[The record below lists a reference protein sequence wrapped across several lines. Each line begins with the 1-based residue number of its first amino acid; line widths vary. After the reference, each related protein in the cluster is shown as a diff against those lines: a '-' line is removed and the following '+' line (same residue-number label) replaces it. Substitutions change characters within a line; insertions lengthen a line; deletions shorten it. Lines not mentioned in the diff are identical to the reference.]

1 MEKTNNYKCPA
12 CGGGLIFSPKTGKVT
27 CEYCDSSYTV
37 EEIESKNKV
46 EETADSGGQEKE
58 ADIGNEGAEWS
69 TDSLSSEWGSESG
82 SMKEYSCPSC
92 GASIICD
99 KTTAATKCPYCDNP
113 AIMEK
118 QFSGALKPNCVIPF
132 AITKKEAVARLGDF
146 YKNKKFLPKLFSDK
160 NHLEETKGIY
170 VPFWFFDGKTEGSA
184 VFRTTTTSR
193 SRRGNTETI
202 TTRHFECERT
212 GSLDFES
219 IPVDASKKM
228 PDDLMDSLEPFDFS
242 AMKDFSTAYLPGYL
256 ADKFDDTIEECT
268 PRAERRCSESF
279 VSSLRASVSG
289 YDSVSLKQSNI
300 TFRNGKVRYGLVPVW
315 LLYTKYN
322 GERFLFAVNGQTGKV
337 AGTLPAGKSEV
348 FAYNARNFL
357 VSLAVFASLIALAAK
372 FVI

>member
-1 MEKTNNYKCPA
+1 
-12 CGGGLIFSPKTGKVT
+12 V
-27 CEYCDSSYTV
+27 V
-37 EEIESKNKV
+37 
-46 EETADSGGQEKE
+46 
-58 ADIGNEGAEWS
+58 
-69 TDSLSSEWGSESG
+69 
-82 SMKEYSCPSC
+82 
-92 GASIICD
+92 
-99 KTTAATKCPYCDNP
+99 AA
-113 AIMEK
+113 
-118 QFSGALKPNCVIPF
+118 
-132 AITKKEAVARLGDF
+132 
-146 YKNKKFLPKLFSDK
+146 
-160 NHLEETKGIY
+160 
-170 VPFWFFDGKTEGSA
+170 
-184 VFRTTTTSR
+184 
-193 SRRGNTETI
+193 
-202 TTRHFECERT
+202 
-212 GSLDFES
+212 
-219 IPVDASKKM
+219 KKM